1 MLPSQDL
8 KADDLISN
16 ISNSEMISDSRMDER
31 YAAIR
36 ASIKNGTLDS
46 CVDEDTKC
54 RNGSTLAAIAARYLL
69 D

>member
-1 MLPSQDL
+1 MARATLADL
-8 KADDLISN
+8 EADDLISN
-16 ISNSEMISDSRMDER
+16 ISNSEMISDSRDAAKHER
-31 YAAIR
+31 AP
-36 ASIKNGTLDS
+36 LDS